1 MKVTIQDLADH
12 LGISKGTVSRALR
25 GYADVSAS
33 TVARV
38 QQAAKKLGYQPSA
51 VAQGIKTGLA
61 RSVGLILLPKSRA
74 ASRPF
79 LMQFINGISTSIAK
93 QGYTLTV
100 ATAQSDAE
108 MVELHRDLFVQR
120 KVDGFILP
128 RTMHDDPRIQIL
140 DQLKAPL
147 VLYGQ
152 TENLTQYSWFDINQ
166 VECFR
171 RATARLLAFGH
182 RHLAFLG
189 GDAPLFYN
197 SLRRKGVELGIQE
210 FEREEVQLQIFENIT
225 TVPDGLECAIRLLK
239 SPQPPT
245 GFLCALDLSA
255 LGVIRAIKQLELIP
269 GEHIS
274 VIGYEGIPEGDFSEP
289 GLTTFEVDQYEAGFQ
304 CGVKLMQLIHEKG
317 AKVSGTLTMAV
328 LLERGSD
335 GPVRFTST
343 ELATFIR
350 NRKRLLSSQEKLHRM
365 TEKSL
370 RN

>member
-1 MKVTIQDLADH
+1 ML
-12 LGISKGTVSRALR
+12 
-25 GYADVSAS
+25 
-33 TVARV
+33 
-38 QQAAKKLGYQPSA
+38 
-51 VAQGIKTGLA
+51 
-61 RSVGLILLPKSRA
+61 
-74 ASRPF
+74 
-79 LMQFINGISTSIAK
+79 
-93 QGYTLTV
+93 
-100 ATAQSDAE
+100 
-108 MVELHRDLFVQR
+108 ELHRDLFVQR

-128 RTMHDDPRIQIL
+128 RTMHNDPRIQIL

-171 RATARLLAFGH
+171 RATTRLLDFGH

-197 SLRRKGVELGIQE
+197 SLRRKGVEFSIRE
-210 FEREEVQLQIFENIT
+210 FDQEEVQLQVFENIT
-225 TVPDGLECAIRLLK
+225 TVADGLECALRLLQ
-239 SPQPPT
+239 SSQPPT

-269 GEHIS
+269 GEHVS
-274 VIGYEGIPEGDFSEP
+274 VIGYEGIPEGEFSEP
-289 GLTTFEVDQYEAGFQ
+289 SLTTFEVDQYEAGFQ

-317 AKVSGTLTMAV
+317 AKVTGTLTMAA
-328 LLERGSD
+328 LLERDSD
-335 GPVRFTST
+335 GPVRFNSS

>member
-1 MKVTIQDLADH
+1 
-12 LGISKGTVSRALR
+12 
-25 GYADVSAS
+25 
-33 TVARV
+33 
-38 QQAAKKLGYQPSA
+38 
-51 VAQGIKTGLA
+51 
-61 RSVGLILLPKSRA
+61 
-74 ASRPF
+74 
-79 LMQFINGISTSIAK
+79 
-93 QGYTLTV
+93 
-100 ATAQSDAE
+100 
-108 MVELHRDLFVQR
+108 
-120 KVDGFILP
+120 
-128 RTMHDDPRIQIL
+128 
-140 DQLKAPL
+140 
-147 VLYGQ
+147 
-152 TENLTQYSWFDINQ
+152 
-166 VECFR
+166 
-171 RATARLLAFGH
+171 
-182 RHLAFLG
+182 
-189 GDAPLFYN
+189 
-197 SLRRKGVELGIQE
+197 VELGIQE

-255 LGVIRAIKQLELIP
+255 LGVIRATKQLGLIP
-269 GEHIS
+269 GEHVS

>member
-1 MKVTIQDLADH
+1 MKITIQDLADH

-33 TVARV
+33 TVERV
-38 QQAAKKLGYQPSA
+38 QQAAKELGYQPSA

-93 QGYTLTV
+93 HGYTLTV

-108 MVELHRDLFVQR
+108 MLELHRDLFVQR

-128 RTMHDDPRIQIL
+128 RTMHNDPRIQIL

-171 RATARLLAFGH
+171 RATTRLLNFGH

-197 SLRRKGVELGIQE
+197 
-210 FEREEVQLQIFENIT
+210 
-225 TVPDGLECAIRLLK
+225 
-239 SPQPPT
+239 
-245 GFLCALDLSA
+245 LS
-255 LGVIRAIKQLELIP
+255 
-269 GEHIS
+269 
-274 VIGYEGIPEGDFSEP
+274 
-289 GLTTFEVDQYEAGFQ
+289 
-304 CGVKLMQLIHEKG
+304 LIH
-317 AKVSGTLTMAV
+317 
-328 LLERGSD
+328 
-335 GPVRFTST
+335 
-343 ELATFIR
+343 I
-350 NRKRLLSSQEKLHRM
+350 
-365 TEKSL
+365 
-370 RN
+370 

>member
-1 MKVTIQDLADH
+1 MKITIQDLADH

-25 GYADVSAS
+25 GYTDVSAA
-33 TVARV
+33 TVERV
-38 QQAAKKLGYQPSA
+38 QQAAKELGYQPSA

-61 RSVGLILLPKSRA
+61 RSVGLILLSESSA
-74 ASRPF
+74 ASPPF

-100 ATAQSDAE
+100 ATAQSDTE

-128 RTMHDDPRIQIL
+128 RTTQNDTRIQIL

-171 RATARLLAFGH
+171 RATTRLLNFGH

-197 SLRRKGVELGIQE
+197 SLRKKGVELGIQE
-210 FEREEVQLQIFENIT
+210 FDQVEVQLQIFENIT
-225 TVPDGLECAIRLLK
+225 TLADGLGCALRLLK
-239 SPQPPT
+239 SAQPPT
-245 GFLCALDLSA
+245 AFLCALDLSA
-255 LGVIRAIKQLELIP
+255 LGVIRATKQLELIP

-274 VIGYEGIPEGDFSEP
+274 VIGYEGIPEGEFSEP
-289 GLTTFEVDQYEAGFQ
+289 GLTTFEVDQYEAGSQ

-335 GPVRFTST
+335 GPIRFNSG

-350 NRKRLLSSQEKLHRM
+350 NRRRLLSSQDTLQQM